1 MFSSLTIKA
10 RLILLLLLN
19 AVLFVAAVGGVLLQM
34 EWSQARLGSYID
46 SDLALE
52 RSLGDAYSQGLQIG
66 QALRNILLDPANPKG
81 HSNYEKARDNFDAA
95 MTAIGVRSGAAD
107 KGRLEEGAAAW
118 RPVRE
123 DVLARV
129 KNGDVD
135 AAKSLLVKEETPRWR
150 ALRENLLMARE
161 EARKSA
167 LHTRQALEDGYR
179 DARLKAFAVG
189 IVLLLVSLFATL
201 SIIRRLMRQLG
212 GEPAFAAEVV
222 RRIAHGDLSRP
233 VELTRGDDGS
243 SLLAAMQRMQS
254 DLSAEIG
261 QVRDTSGL
269 LSGAIGVVRGN
280 AQAIAD
286 VSRAQ
291 SESSS
296 VMVSAVA
303 DLTRSIG
310 EVDASTG
317 RVEQLARATAEGAV
331 QTIDRIG
338 QVEVAIGDMVERMKG
353 SAEIIAHLDGE
364 AEEISQI
371 VTAIKGIAEQT
382 NLLALNAAIE
392 AARAGEQGRGF
403 AVVADE
409 VRKLSE
415 RTALST
421 QEIAAMIARLQG
433 SSRGAVKSVAEAAEL
448 AAGGV
453 GRVHGAQ
460 QAIAE
465 LESRIAAVR
474 AATVSISGAMH
485 EQLRSCTEISRQ
497 IDGVTG
503 MGEENSRVSAETFR
517 QVEGLAKIA
526 GDLDQAVGRFHLG

>member
-1 MFSSLTIKA
+1 
-10 RLILLLLLN
+10 
-19 AVLFVAAVGGVLLQM
+19 VCV
-34 EWSQARLGSYID
+34 
-46 SDLALE
+46 
-52 RSLGDAYSQGLQIG
+52 
-66 QALRNILLDPANPKG
+66 P
-81 HSNYEKARDNFDAA
+81 
-95 MTAIGVRSGAAD
+95 AAD

>member
-1 MFSSLTIKA
+1 MFSRLTIKT

-19 AVLFVAAVGGVLLQM
+19 AALFTAAVGGVLVQM
-34 EWSQARLGSYID
+34 EWNQARLARFID

-52 RSLGDAYSQGLQIG
+52 RSLGDAYSQGLQTG

-81 HSNYEKARDNFDAA
+81 HSNYEKARENFDAA
-95 MTAIGVRSGAAD
+95 MAAIGASSGTVDKRQLAA
-107 KGRLEEGAAAW
+107 GAAAW

-129 KNGDVD
+129 KSGDVD
-135 AAKSLLVKEETPRWR
+135 GAKALLVKEETPRWR
-150 ALRENLLMARE
+150 TLRESLLLARE

-167 LHTRQALEDGYR
+167 QHTRQALDDGFR
-179 DARLKAFAVG
+179 DAQRKAFGVG
-189 IVLLLVSLFATL
+189 IVLLLVSLLATL

-222 RRIAHGDLSRP
+222 RRIAHGDLSLP
-233 VELTRGDDGS
+233 VELARGDDGS

-286 VSRAQ
+286 VSKAQ
-291 SESSS
+291 SDSSS

-310 EVDASTG
+310 DVDASSG
-317 RVEQLARATAEGAV
+317 QVEQLARATAEGAV
-331 QTIDRIG
+331 RTIERIG
-338 QVEVAIGDMVERMKG
+338 QVESAIGEMASRMKS

-433 SSRGAVKSVAEAAEL
+433 CSRGAVKSVAEAAEL

-460 QAIAE
+460 EAIAE
-465 LESRIAAVR
+465 LESRIAEVR
-474 AATVSISGAMH
+474 AATASISGAMH
-485 EQLRSCTEISRQ
+485 QQLRSCTEISRQ

-517 QVEGLAKIA
+517 QVEGLAKMA
-526 GDLDQAVGRFHLG
+526 SDLDQAVGRFRLR

>member
-52 RSLGDAYSQGLQIG
+52 RSLGDAYAQGLQIG

>member
-1 MFSSLTIKA
+1 MFSRLTIKV

-19 AVLFVAAVGGVLLQM
+19 AGLFTAAVGGVLLQM
-34 EWSQARLGSYID
+34 EWNQARLARFID

-52 RSLGDAYSQGLQIG
+52 RNLGDAYAQGLQTG

-81 HSNYEKARDNFDAA
+81 HANYEKAREHFDAA
-95 MTAIGVRSGAAD
+95 MTAIGASSGNKRQLAAD
-107 KGRLEEGAAAW
+107 AAAW

-129 KNGDVD
+129 KGGDVD
-135 AAKSLLVKEETPRWR
+135 GAKSLLVKEETPRWR
-150 ALRENLLMARE
+150 SLRENLLVARE

-167 LHTRQALEDGYR
+167 LQTRQALDDGYR
-179 DARLKAFAVG
+179 DARRKAFGVG
-189 IVLLLVSLFATL
+189 IVLLLVSLLATL

-222 RRIAHGDLSRP
+222 RRIAHGDLSLP
-233 VELTRGDDGS
+233 VELARGDDGS

-286 VSRAQ
+286 VSKAQ
-291 SESSS
+291 SDSSS

-310 EVDASTG
+310 DVDASSG
-317 RVEQLARATAEGAV
+317 QVEQLARATAEGAV
-331 QTIDRIG
+331 RTIERIG
-338 QVEVAIGDMVERMKG
+338 QVESAIGEMASRMKS

-433 SSRGAVKSVAEAAEL
+433 CSRGAVKSVAEAAEL

-460 QAIAE
+460 EAIAE
-465 LESRIAAVR
+465 LESRIAEVR
-474 AATVSISGAMH
+474 AATASISGAMH
-485 EQLRSCTEISRQ
+485 QQLRSCTEISRQ

-517 QVEGLAKIA
+517 QVEGLAKMA
-526 GDLDQAVGRFHLG
+526 SDLDQAVGRFRLR

>member
-1 MFSSLTIKA
+1 MFTQLTIKA

-19 AVLFVAAVGGVLLQM
+19 AVVFVAAVGGVLLQM
-34 EWSQARLGSYID
+34 EWSQARLGSFID

-95 MTAIGVRSGAAD
+95 MTAIATRSGAAD
-107 KGRLEEGAAAW
+107 KGRLEADAAAW

-129 KNGDVD
+129 NAGDVD
-135 AAKSLLVKEETPRWR
+135 GAKSLLVKEETPRWR
-150 ALRENLLMARE
+150 AIRENLLLARE

-189 IVLLLVSLFATL
+189 IALLLVSLLATL

-233 VELTRGDDGS
+233 VELTRGDDGN

-296 VMVSAVA
+296 AMVSAVA

-310 EVDASTG
+310 EVDASSG

-338 QVEVAIGDMVERMKG
+338 QVEAAIGDMVERMKG

-421 QEIAAMIARLQG
+421 QEIAAMIARLQC

-465 LESRIAAVR
+465 LESRIAEVR
-474 AATVSISGAMH
+474 AATASISGAMH
-485 EQLRSCTEISRQ
+485 EQLLSCTEISRQ

-526 GDLDQAVGRFHLG
+526 GDLDQAVGRFRLR

>member
-1 MFSSLTIKA
+1 MFSRLTIKV

-19 AVLFVAAVGGVLLQM
+19 AVLFVAVVGGMLLQM
-34 EWSQARLGSYID
+34 EWNQVRLARFID

-52 RSLGDAYSQGLQIG
+52 RNLGDAYSQGLQTG

-81 HSNYEKARDNFDAA
+81 HANYEKARESFDTA
-95 MTAIGVRSGAAD
+95 MLAIGMSTVAVDKGQLAAD
-107 KGRLEEGAAAW
+107 AAAW
-118 RPVRE
+118 LPIRE

-129 KNGDVD
+129 KAGDVES
-135 AAKSLLVKEETPRWR
+135 AKTLLVKEETPRWR
-150 ALRENLLMARE
+150 ALRENLLLARE

-167 LHTRQALEDGYR
+167 LQTRQVLDEGYQN
-179 DARLKAFAVG
+179 ARVKGLGAG
-189 IVLLLVSLFATL
+189 IVLLLVSLFATI
-201 SIIRRLMRQLG
+201 SITRRLMRQLG
-212 GEPAFAAEVV
+212 GEPAFAVEVV
-222 RRIAHGDLSRP
+222 HRIALGDLSRP
-233 VELTRGDDGS
+233 VELARGDDGT

-254 DLSAEIG
+254 ELSGEIG
-261 QVRDTSGL
+261 QVRDMSGL
-269 LSGAIGVVRGN
+269 LSSAIGVVRSN
-280 AQAIAD
+280 AQAISD

-291 SESSS
+291 SGASSA
-296 VMVSAVA
+296 MVAAVA

-310 EVDASTG
+310 DVDAG
-317 RVEQLARATAEGAV
+317 AAQVDQLASATADGALR
-331 QTIDRIG
+331 TIDRIG
-338 QVEVAIGDMVERMKG
+338 EVELAIGEMAGRMQS

-364 AEEISQI
+364 AEQISQI

-421 QEIAAMIARLQG
+421 QDIAAMITRLQG
-433 SSRGAVKSVAEAAEL
+433 SSRCAVKSVTEAADL
-448 AAGGV
+448 ATGGV
-453 GRVHGAQ
+453 GCVQGAKA
-460 QAIAE
+460 AIAE
-465 LESRIAAVR
+465 LESLVTEVR
-474 AATVSISGAMH
+474 VATASISGAIH

-517 QVEGLAKIA
+517 QVEGLARIA
-526 GDLDQAVGRFHLG
+526 GDLDQSVGRFRLG